1 MKKFV
6 WLIFLIVFIGV
17 GYLIIN
23 NKKNIDEYINELD
36 YIEDIYGEITN
47 NYIYGTH
54 FNIEGNI
61 ELSSNNISL
70 VLKNGDDEEKLD
82 IITSI
87 DDNIINFKTSD
98 KINSGINLDK
108 LKQGNWY
115 LLLKD
120 NDNNKYYSFINKTS
134 YGNLEYY
141 TMTKDYKNNKIDI
154 FFDEIEDKK
163 INYVGI
169 NIKEDKLPS
178 DVYDIIID
186 PGHGGVDSGASHKV
200 DGVTYNEA
208 DLTLEI
214 ALKLKKKLENSGY
227 KVLLTRNSDVDLE
240 YYNDNGRAVLPNKY
254 HTKLSLSL
262 HLNSEDSK
270 MNYGGVEV
278 YIPNDVEYYFAR
290 LLASNI
296 ASTTEI
302 GYSKKTF
309 NKVEN
314 GIYFNYF
321 KEADIIDT
329 NNEMIKLGYEPY
341 NILVGAPEMYM
352 IREVGGI
359 MTHAY
364 VDGKHKK
371 KGFNKYYNSN
381 QTTEGYLIE
390 LGYLSYQQDAEII
403 VNNSDLFALAIS
415 NSIIDYYK

>member
-6 WLIFLIVFIGV
+6 WLIFLIIFIGV

-36 YIEDIYGEITN
+36 YIEDVYGNITN
-47 NYIYGTH
+47 YYIYGNH

-61 ELSSNNISL
+61 ELSSSNISL

-87 DDNIINFKTSD
+87 DNNIINFKTSD

-120 NDNNKYYSFINKTS
+120 NDNKYYSLVNKTS

-141 TMTKDYKNNKIDI
+141 TMTKDHKNNKIDI
-154 FFDEIEDKK
+154 IFDEIED
-163 INYVGI
+163 INYLSI
-169 NIKEDKLPS
+169 NIKDDKLPS

-186 PGHGGVDSGASHKV
+186 PGHGGVDGGASHKV

-208 DLTLEI
+208 DLTLNL

-227 KVLLTRNSDVDLE
+227 KVMLTRDSDIDLE
-240 YYNDNGRAVLPNKY
+240 YYNDFGRAVLPNKY

-278 YIPNDVEYYFAR
+278 YIPNDIEYYFAR
-290 LLASNI
+290 MLASNI
-296 ASTTEI
+296 ASTTKI

-321 KEADIIDT
+321 KEEDIKET
-329 NNEMIKLGYEPY
+329 NDEMIKLGYEPY
-341 NILVGAPEMYM
+341 DIVVGAPEMYM
-352 IREVGGI
+352 IREVGGVA
-359 MTHAY
+359 TFAY
-364 VDGKHKK
+364 VNGNHKK
-371 KGFNKYYNSN
+371 KGLNKYYNSN

-390 LGYLSYQQDAEII
+390 LGYLSYESDALII
-403 VNNSDLFALAIS
+403 VNDSDLFVDAIS
-415 NSIIDYYK
+415 SSIIDYYK